1 MNGFPSVRDYIVDLH
16 VLIDCHITFNGV
28 CVDIKICTKTT

>member
-1 MNGFPSVRDYIVDLH
+1 MNGFPPVRDLIVDLH

-28 CVDIKICTKTT
+28 RVVIKRCTKTT